1 MPVTRTI
8 HRALPADA
16 GLMAAIHASCFARPS
31 DRPWDEAAMAQF
43 IASPGVLCLLGA
55 ATHVVA
61 APAGLLIARRAA
73 DEAEL
78 LTLGVTPACRR
89 AGLGRALLTKALAD
103 LRASGAG
110 TLFLEVDENNE
121 AALGLYRSLGARPV
135 GRRPGYY
142 ESGADAAIFS
152 LALSDRPSDDG
163 EITDEPHEDQR

>member
-1 MPVTRTI
+1 MPLARTI

-16 GLMAAIHASCFARPS
+16 GLMAAIHASCFAGPA
-31 DRPWDEAAMAQF
+31 DRPWDAGAMGQF

-55 ATHVVA
+55 VPHILA

-78 LTLGVTPACRR
+78 LTFGVTPACRR
-89 AGLGRALLTKALAD
+89 SGLGRALLTRAIKDLAD
-103 LRASGAG
+103 SGAAS
-110 TLFLEVDENNE
+110 LYLEVDESNT
-121 AALGLYRSLGARPV
+121 AAIALYRSLGAVPV

-163 EITDEPHEDQR
+163 PNAD